1 MSFIIAT
8 SLFSIAALFI
18 FISAF
23 IRIKYLSKVHDYW
36 NKGKSNTNSF
46 ANKLKH
52 LSMKLAA
59 AIGVLSVAAILSMV
73 MFLALPVELEG
84 MEYGVTGDELQTLRW
99 KHEEFSES
107 NFADFVNDYKKFG
120 HSNVYDFA
128 EARKLEIG
136 THSVFLEH
144 KESMRQLQRDQEKVK
159 LESER
164 RTKEAK
170 LQEERKAIEA
180 ERKRNSISNYSSSP
194 SSSSSSFSSE
204 DPRNVYIYCVTGKL
218 GICFTT
224 PAECEQQKLSYGG
237 QCKSV
242 ACGTTEAALN
252 TRQCAAKGFK

>member
-1 MSFIIAT
+1 MNYIVIS
-8 SLFSIAALFI
+8 SLVCIAALFI

-23 IRIKYLSKVHDYW
+23 IRIKYLGKVHNYW
-36 NKGKSNTNSF
+36 NKGKNSTNSF
-46 ANKLKH
+46 ANTLKH

-59 AIGVLSVAAILSMV
+59 AIGVLSVAVILSMN

-84 MEYGVTGDELQTLRW
+84 MEYGITGDELQTLRW

-107 NFADFVNDYKKFG
+107 SFADFVNDYKKFG

-144 KESMRQLQRDQEKVK
+144 KESIRQLELDQKKAK
-159 LESER
+159 LELER
-164 RTKEAK
+164 QVKEAK
-170 LQEERKAIEA
+170 LQEERKASEA
-180 ERKRNSISNYSSSP
+180 ERKRNSMSNYSSSP
-194 SSSSSSFSSE
+194 STSSSFSTE
-204 DPRNVYIYCVTGKL
+204 DPRNVYIYCVTGQL
-218 GICFTT
+218 AICFTT
-224 PAECEQQKLSYGG
+224 PAECEQQKVSYGG

-242 ACGTTEAALN
+242 ACGTTEAVLN

>member
-1 MSFIIAT
+1 MSFIILT
-8 SLFSIAALFI
+8 SLFSIAAFFI

-23 IRIKYLSKVHDYW
+23 FRIKYLSKVHDYW
-36 NKGKSNTNSF
+36 NKGKSNTSSF
-46 ANKLKH
+46 ANRLKH

-59 AIGVLSVAAILSMV
+59 VIGVLSVAAILSMV
-73 MFLALPVELEG
+73 MFLALPVELEA

-107 NFADFVNDYKKFG
+107 SFADFVNDYKKFG
-120 HSNVYDFA
+120 HSDVYDFA

-144 KESMRQLQRDQEKVK
+144 KESIRQLELDQKKAK
-159 LESER
+159 LELER
-164 RTKEAK
+164 QVKEAK
-170 LQEERKAIEA
+170 LKEERKASEA

-194 SSSSSSFSSE
+194 SSSSSFSSE

-224 PAECEQQKLSYGG
+224 PAECEQQKVSYGG
-237 QCKSV
+237 ECKSV
-242 ACGTTEAALN
+242 ACGTTEAVLN

>member
-1 MSFIIAT
+1 MGFIILT

-46 ANKLKH
+46 ANRLKH

-99 KHEEFSES
+99 KHEDFSES
-107 NFADFVNDYKKFG
+107 SFADFVNDYKKFG
-120 HSNVYDFA
+120 HSDVYDFV

-144 KESMRQLQRDQEKVK
+144 KESMRQLERDQKKAKIE
-159 LESER
+159 LER
-164 RTKEAK
+164 QVKEAK
-170 LQEERKAIEA
+170 LKEERKASEA
-180 ERKRNSISNYSSSP
+180 ERKRNSTSNNSSSP
-194 SSSSSSFSSE
+194 STSSTYSTE
-204 DPRNVYIYCVTGKL
+204 DPRNIYIYCVTGQL
-218 GICFTT
+218 AICFTT
-224 PAECEQQKLSYGG
+224 PAECEQQKVSYGG

-242 ACGTTEAALN
+242 ACGTTEAVLN